1 MISPACVMNQM
12 HAGMHKAAQGHEQK
26 AGLLHPRFRSMQR
39 RAVSRAGRPYTKAFG
54 TKEMSL
60 SIRVVSCVRE
70 CRFWSVVKKG
80 TKLPRRVARCL
91 ALPAALRSSRDLPSK
106 LPSSLAVVALLS
118 SRSSVVACREVVTWG
133 YT

>member
-60 SIRVVSCVRE
+60 SSVGLFPVNVS
-70 CRFWSVVKKG
+70 
-80 TKLPRRVARCL
+80 
-91 ALPAALRSSRDLPSK
+91 
-106 LPSSLAVVALLS
+106 AVSGVS
-118 SRSSVVACREVVTWG
+118 
-133 YT
+133 